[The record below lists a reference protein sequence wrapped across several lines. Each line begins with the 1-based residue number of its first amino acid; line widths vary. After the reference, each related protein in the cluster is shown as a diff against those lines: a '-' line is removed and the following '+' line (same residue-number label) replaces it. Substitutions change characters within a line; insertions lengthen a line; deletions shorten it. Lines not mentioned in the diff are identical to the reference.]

1 MKVNGRMINGRKIEI
16 EILSDDNSY
25 YSIEQLKYK
34 IENIVGI
41 PSSQQRLLF
50 QEKLMDDFDS
60 VFDYLT
66 DGSTFDLMISTNK
79 TNSSRETR
87 LG

>member
-1 MKVNGRMINGRKIEI
+1 MI
-16 EILSDDNSY
+16 IL
-25 YSIEQLKYK
+25 IIQLYK